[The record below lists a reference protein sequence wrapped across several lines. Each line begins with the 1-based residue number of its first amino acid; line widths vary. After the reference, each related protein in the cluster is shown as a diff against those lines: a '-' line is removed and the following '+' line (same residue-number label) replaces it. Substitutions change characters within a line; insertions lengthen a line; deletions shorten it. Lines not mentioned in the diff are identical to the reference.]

1 MTEKSDKKPRTVSF
15 VNDRYEEYKID
26 STDKAMI
33 NVLLEF
39 PAITNEELGKQVGLS
54 EKAARLRRK
63 RPAFDKAWERAVE
76 PVEDI
81 LKRALPIAARRMLE
95 LTKCDDKRIAYE
107 AAKTLLGPILNRVTV
122 DHSVRT
128 MKVFKTEVRSDGAL
142 MRTMVEEI
150 LEAPVE
156 AEVVDDG
163 P

>member
-1 MTEKSDKKPRTVSF
+1 MTKPKKTKEKPKDW
-15 VNDRYEEYKID
+15 DEYKLD
-26 STDKAMI
+26 NVDRAMI

-39 PAITNEELGKQVGLS
+39 PAITNEDLGKQVGL
-54 EKAARLRRK
+54 KPYQARYRRI

-122 DHSVRT
+122 DHNIQT

-142 MRTMVEEI
+142 VRTMVEEVI
-150 LEAPVE
+150 GGGDTVD
-156 AEVVDDG
+156 AEVVSDK
-163 P
+163 